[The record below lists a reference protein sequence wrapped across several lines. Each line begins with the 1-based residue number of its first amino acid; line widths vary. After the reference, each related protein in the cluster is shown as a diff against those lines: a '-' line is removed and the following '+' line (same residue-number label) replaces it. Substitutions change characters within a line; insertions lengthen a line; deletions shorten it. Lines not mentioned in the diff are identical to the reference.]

1 MTIWSL
7 FQSLFLFLTSTLNRG
22 SPKQYDLFV
31 SSSMRDSQVRFL
43 PVMTRRITTR
53 TLSPR
58 CASKRWTQDKFL
70 VPPRP
75 KKKTFRTLLNT
86 FTSFRSIRLLTKRR
100 LQSLAK
106 PVVAGEGVAM
116 GKPEPPPL
124 TFCVPAVVAFW
135 AIVVAG
141 IPSCCRSTN
150 SYLSRK
156 VSGRR
161 AVDSVFFNSNVRNSV
176 EET

>member
-7 FQSLFLFLTSTLNRG
+7 FQSLFLFLTSTLTRG

-43 PVMTRRITTR
+43 PVMTRRITTL

-106 PVVAGEGVAM
+106 PVAGEGVAM
-116 GKPEPPPL
+116 GEPEPPL
-124 TFCVPAVVAFW
+124 TLCVAAVVFW